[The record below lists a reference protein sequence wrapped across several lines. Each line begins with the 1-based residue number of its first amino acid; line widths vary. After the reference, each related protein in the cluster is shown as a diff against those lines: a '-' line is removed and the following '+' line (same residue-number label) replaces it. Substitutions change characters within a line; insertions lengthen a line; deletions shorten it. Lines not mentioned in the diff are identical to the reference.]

1 MMGISVR
8 KESSSGVSET
18 NDAVNIMDFFTK
30 QILPELQDTNHAS
43 RPVVKATA
51 LKFVAT
57 FRNQFSRV
65 ELQQLFPLIVG
76 HLRSPTVV
84 VHTFAAYAIERI
96 LVAKEEIQ
104 GSAKQAKFGKAELT
118 PFLEPLFTSLF
129 GIIDN
134 TELNENDYVMKC
146 TMRSLAVAES
156 EVVAMTQI
164 LIEKLTGALARVA
177 KNPRNP
183 QFNHFLFES
192 IAVLVRSVC
201 SVDPSAAPNLEQLLF
216 VPFQTI
222 LQMEIAEFTP
232 YVFQVLAQ
240 LLEYR
245 TSEDLGIYQSLSR
258 PLLTPGLWETRGN
271 VPALT
276 RLMQA
281 YLLKATPFLVQE
293 NLLQGLL
300 GCFQKML
307 CSPATEV
314 DAFNLLNSMVLYVPL
329 ETMRTYHPT
338 IFQLLLTSLQSA
350 KGKSQARF
358 KKFARQIVLFFAMF
372 VAKHGT
378 SEYFAVLDG
387 IQAGV
392 GITLIAQV
400 WLNRI
405 SEDTPKGLDAKTH
418 VIALTKLLCETPNLL
433 NDQSGQQLWCAIF
446 LSASTVLAA
455 TALAP
460 SSTDADADLES
471 MLNVE
476 VQYDA
481 AFSGLVHAKK
491 QVVDPFPEIP
501 DAGTGF
507 SQAVQGLAAAQPGR
521 LAPLIQESL
530 RNEPKLAAGIQSL
543 FQKNGVQIS

>member
-1 MMGISVR
+1 MGISVR

-18 NDAVNIMDFFTK
+18 NDGVNIMDFFTK

-57 FRNQFSRV
+57 FRNQFSRA

-76 HLRSPTVV
+76 HLQSPTVV

-96 LVAKEEIQ
+96 LVAKEEVQ
-104 GSAKQAKFGKAELT
+104 GGVKQAKFGKAELR
-118 PFLEPLFTSLF
+118 PFLEALFTSLF
-129 GIIDN
+129 VIIDN

-146 TMRSLAVAES
+146 TMRSLAIAES
-156 EVVAMTQI
+156 DVVPMTQI

-216 VPFQTI
+216 GPFQTI

-281 YLLKATPFLVQE
+281 YLVKATPFLIQE
-293 NLLQGLL
+293 NLLEGLL

-314 DAFNLLNSMVLYVPL
+314 DAFNLLKSMVLHVPL
-329 ETMRTYHPT
+329 ESMRKYHPT
-338 IFQLLLTSLQSA
+338 IFQLILTSLQGA
-350 KGKSQARF
+350 KAKSQARF
-358 KKFARQIVLFFAMF
+358 AKFARQIVLFFAVF
-372 VAKHGT
+372 VAKHGAG
-378 SEYFAVLDG
+378 EYFAVLDG

-400 WLNRI
+400 WLSRI
-405 SEDTPKGLDAKTH
+405 STDTPKGLDAKTQ

-455 TALAP
+455 TALVP
-460 SSTDADADLES
+460 SSTDADLES

-507 SQAVQGLAAAQPGR
+507 SQAVKRLAAAQPGR

-530 RNEPKLAAGIQSL
+530 RNDPKLAAGIQSL